1 MGRSLFHSKPLQPP
15 PLPLPPPPLPTPP
28 LSNHN
33 AFPIFSKTAGH
44 GESSFMADAYLL
56 WMDFSHERDQ
66 LGYWNGFK
74 GRYCIDLLLYLP
86 WYCCTMFKIM
96 ITLINDIAFCQDMS
110 FRLYALCVRDR
121 DALMSKRYEFW
132 RTFAQSDTFFF
143 YHKNL
148 VYKNIKFDFWDISS
162 TS

>member
-1 MGRSLFHSKPLQPP
+1 MGRSLFHSKPLEPP
-15 PLPLPPPPLPTPP
+15 PLPLPPPPLPMPP
-28 LSNHN
+28 LNNHN

-96 ITLINDIAFCQDMS
+96 ITLINDIAFRQDMS
-110 FRLYALCVRDR
+110 FCLYALRIR
-121 DALMSKRYEFW
+121 DALYRL
-132 RTFAQSDTFFF
+132 RTSIATYVEAVRVLSEVRSIGYTFF
-143 YHKNL
+143 
-148 VYKNIKFDFWDISS
+148 IIR
-162 TS
+162 T

>member
-28 LSNHN
+28 LNNHN

-110 FRLYALCVRDR
+110 FCLHALRIR
-121 DALMSKRYEFW
+121 DALYRL
-132 RTFAQSDTFFF
+132 RTSIATFVEAVRVLSEVRSIGYTFFI
-143 YHKNL
+143 
-148 VYKNIKFDFWDISS
+148 IK
-162 TS
+162 T